1 MENTQIYIES
11 GILELYALGDLTYG
25 ERLEVE
31 TMVQKYPE
39 VAADLEK
46 VEHSI
51 FAMAENYAIEPAE
64 HIRESFLSKLTFDDE
79 VAESDIQPIE
89 NITPIANEANVVT
102 LKPSNFYKY
111 SFAASFTLLLMSLGA
126 IFYLYNNLQH
136 SQQQIATLQSS
147 NQSFANK
154 VNYLDNQ
161 VKLAQNSISLYA
173 NPDIKVVKLAGTAN
187 SPSSK
192 MMVMWNVKEQKV
204 MIDMQSMAMPLNDA
218 DHQYQLWALVN
229 GKPVDLGVFDVN
241 GALTGMQVMK
251 NIGAAQTF
259 AVTLEPKGG
268 SVNPTMSQLMVMGN
282 I

>member
-11 GILELYALGDLTYG
+11 GILELYALGDLTDG

-39 VAADLEK
+39 VAAELEK

-51 FAMAENYAIEPAE
+51 FVMAENYSIEPAE
-64 HIRESFLSKLTFDDE
+64 HIRESFLSKLTFDDDDE
-79 VAESDIQPIE
+79 IESQPIE
-89 NITPIANEANVVT
+89 NLTSTGQAKVVT
-102 LKPSNFYKY
+102 IKPSNFYKY
-111 SFAASFTLLLMSLGA
+111 RFAASFALLVISLGA
-126 IFYLYNNLQH
+126 IFYLYNNLQQ

-204 MIDMQSMAMPLNDA
+204 MIDMQSMALPLNDA
-218 DHQYQLWALVN
+218 DHQYQLWALVD

-241 GALTGMQVMK
+241 GELTGMQVMK

-259 AVTLEPKGG
+259 AVTLEPQGG
-268 SVNPTMSQLMVMGN
+268 SLNPTMSQLMLMGN